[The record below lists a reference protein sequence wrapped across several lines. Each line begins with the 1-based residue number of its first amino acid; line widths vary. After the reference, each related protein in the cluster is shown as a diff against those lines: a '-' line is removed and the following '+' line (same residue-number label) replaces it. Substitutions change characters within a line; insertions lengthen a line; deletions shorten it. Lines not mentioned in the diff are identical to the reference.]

1 MRASE
6 NPAVTRIGTKEGRGR
21 HVNDVRQAYRWIL
34 ALTLSLCWTC
44 IVFSIGFAA
53 AQAEQQVPPSA
64 VITKSATAIGFEVGG
79 GSTKVDLKSTELMAE
94 ATGQAKVEIK
104 SKAGRTSVDA
114 EVRGLKPPSTLSSEF
129 LTYVLWA
136 VTPEGRTGNMGEILL
151 NKKGDGKLSA
161 TTPAQTFS
169 LVVTAEPYFA
179 VRVPSEMVVLQSERR
194 KDTKGKIFPVSE
206 YKLMKR
212 GQYEKMGNPLA
223 LTLDPNVPLEM
234 YEARNAVEIANSRG
248 ADKYAPEIFS
258 KAEASL
264 KMAENSLASKADKN
278 TVISTARQTAQFS
291 EDARALAALRREEE
305 RIAKERE
312 DAAAKAQAEAEAKA
326 TAEAAEAK
334 RKADADAAE
343 AKRNADAEIAAREEA
358 TRAAQAQTQAAERE
372 KQQLRARLLEQF
384 NRVLPTT
391 DTPRGL
397 VVNMG
402 DVLFDTGK
410 SDLRSGAR
418 EALSKLTGIVL
429 NYPSLRLAIEGH
441 TDSTG
446 SAEFN
451 QALSEKRAD
460 AVRDYLVSQGLDA
473 GTLSAQGLG
482 MNDPVADNKTAEGR
496 QKNRRVEIIVS
507 GEVIGT
513 QIGGKS

>member
-1 MRASE
+1 
-6 NPAVTRIGTKEGRGR
+6 
-21 HVNDVRQAYRWIL
+21 
-34 ALTLSLCWTC
+34 
-44 IVFSIGFAA
+44 
-53 AQAEQQVPPSA
+53 
-64 VITKSATAIGFEVGG
+64 
-79 GSTKVDLKSTELMAE
+79 
-94 ATGQAKVEIK
+94 
-104 SKAGRTSVDA
+104 
-114 EVRGLKPPSTLSSEF
+114 
-129 LTYVLWA
+129 
-136 VTPEGRTGNMGEILL
+136 MGEILL

-179 VRVPSEMVVLQSERR
+179 VRVPSEVVVLQSEKR

-212 GQYEKMGNPLA
+212 SQYEKMGNALA

-234 YEARNAVEIANSRG
+234 YEARNAVEIAKSRG

-258 KAEASL
+258 KAEGSL

-278 TVISTARQTAQFS
+278 AVISTARQTAQFS
-291 EDARALAALRREEE
+291 EDARALAAQRQEEE
-305 RIAKERE
+305 RITKERE

-326 TAEAAEAK
+326 AAEAAEAK
-334 RKADADAAE
+334 RKTDADATE
-343 AKRNADAEIAAREEA
+343 AKRKADAEIAARDEA

-372 KQQLRARLLEQF
+372 KQQLRVRLLEQF

-402 DVLFDTGK
+402 DVLFDNGK
-410 SDLRSGAR
+410 ADLRSGAR

-460 AVRDYLVSQGLDA
+460 AVHDYLVGQGLDA

-482 MNDPVADNKTAEGR
+482 MTDPVADNKTAEGR

-513 QIGGKS
+513 EIGGKT